1 MSADVSAD
9 RQVSNLVTP
18 ALAALVALLVVALAA
33 VAAVRNSGRLAN
45 TSAGLLDEGTIASAL
60 SAATTE
66 VGTVLSYDYRHLD
79 RDFTRAEAVMTPHFR
94 KQYLDTT
101 GKGVKPLAAKY
112 KAISTAQVTSAGLV
126 EGTRSRAVVL
136 VFVSQ
141 TATNSQLTAPRL
153 DRARIKAT
161 LVRGGSGWLIDNLEP
176 V

>member
-1 MSADVSAD
+1 MPGRRAAALVS
-9 RQVSNLVTP
+9 P

-33 VAAVRNSGRLAN
+33 VAASRNSDRLDN
-45 TSAGLLDEGTIASAL
+45 TSAGLLDQGTVAGAL
-60 SAATTE
+60 SAATND
-66 VGTVLSYDYRHLD
+66 VGAVLSYDYRHLD
-79 RDFTRAEAVMTPHFR
+79 RDFARAEALLTPRFR

-101 GKGVKPLAAKY
+101 EKGVKPLAGKY

-126 EGTRSRAVVL
+126 EGSRDRAVVL

-141 TATNSQLTAPRL
+141 TATNSQLSAPRL

-161 LVRGGSGWLIDNLEP
+161 LVRGGDGWLIDNLEP

>member
-1 MSADVSAD
+1 MTTTRRAAA
-9 RQVSNLVTP
+9 LVPP
-18 ALAALVALLVVALAA
+18 AIAALVALMLVALAA
-33 VAAVRNSGRLAN
+33 VAATRSSDRLAN
-45 TSAGLLDEGTIASAL
+45 SPAGLLDDGAVASAL
-60 SAATTE
+60 SAATTD

-79 RDFTRAEAVMTPHFR
+79 RDFARAEALLTPTFR

-101 GKGVKPLAAKY
+101 EKGVRPLAGKY

-126 EGTRSRAVVL
+126 DGSRDKAVVL

-161 LVRGGSGWLIDNLEP
+161 LVRGGDGWLIANLEP
-176 V
+176 I